1 MHNSY
6 SSSIHLGVSR
16 HRRIFVSCSTLFS
29 LIFLAILIS
38 SPKPAKAQPQPQ
50 PPHTPPEPHERRH
63 EERHE
68 IEVVVE
74 QWRQAILHSDAT
86 ALDALL
92 DDEYMAITAS
102 GTIRTKD
109 QTLDAMRTG
118 QLHLTSLTLFDR
130 RVRFYGK
137 TALVTGR
144 IVAAGSNREG
154 DMTGNYRYTQV
165 FVRNLRGNWKIA
177 GFEIN
182 RIREPKEHHEHDAEP
197 TGR

>member
-1 MHNSY
+1 MHNFY
-6 SSSIHLGVSR
+6 SSSIRLGVYS
-16 HRRIFVSCSTLFS
+16 HRRLFASCSTLFS
-29 LIFLAILIS
+29 IVLLAIFIPYS
-38 SPKPAKAQPQPQ
+38 RQIKAQLPQAQ
-50 PPHTPPEPHERRH
+50 SGPHERRH

-144 IVAAGSNREG
+144 IEAVGTNREG

-165 FVRNLRGNWKIA
+165 FVRNVRGNWKIA
-177 GFEIN
+177 SFEIN
-182 RIREPKEHHEHDAEP
+182 RIREPKEHHEHEPEP